1 MTAVRFSRQ
10 NRLVGNR
17 LPRLPRG
24 QTVPAVVTD
33 CLTCELRILRQLIFT
48 YDRSESIMAVFVF
61 YGYWG
66 RAGCKVFT
74 FSTYRRQVM
83 AVFVL
88 PFRSKTAPI

>member
-1 MTAVRFSRQ
+1 MFCSVRTGAQ
-10 NRLVGNR
+10 NLLLGNR
-17 LPRLPRG
+17 LHACHVADR
-24 QTVPAVVTD
+24 
-33 CLTCELRILRQLIFT
+33 TCGCDGLFDLCYEFCASLFFT
-48 YDRSESIMAVFVF
+48 FDRSESIMAVFVF

-66 RAGCKVFT
+66 RARCKVFA